1 MDELNCHVGTSHPAA
16 AGRDGTRAI
25 KERPVE
31 QQVLVLPD
39 EGDGVRVIACVG
51 EFDQDTLEAFRE
63 AGNPAAAD
71 PSVRRIVLDVSRLT
85 FADSSMLNEM
95 LRLLRSGR
103 LVLAGPIPPSLRRVF
118 ELTGA
123 GSLFPTAVSVE
134 AARIL

>member
-1 MDELNCHVGTSHPAA
+1 M
-16 AGRDGTRAI
+16 
-25 KERPVE
+25 E
-31 QQVLVLPD
+31 QEVLVLPD

-71 PSVRRIVLDVSRLT
+71 PTIRRIVLDVSRLT

-103 LVLAGPIPPSLRRVF
+103 LVLAGPLPPSLERLF

-123 GSLFPTAVSVE
+123 GLLFPAAESVE

>member
-1 MDELNCHVGTSHPAA
+1 M
-16 AGRDGTRAI
+16 
-25 KERPVE
+25 E

-71 PSVRRIVLDVSRLT
+71 PTVQRIILDVSRLT

-95 LRLLRSGR
+95 LRLLRTGR
-103 LVLAGPIPPSLRRVF
+103 LVLAGPLPPSLKRVF

-123 GSLFPTAVSVE
+123 GTLFPTAQSVE
-134 AARIL
+134 TARTL

>member
-1 MDELNCHVGTSHPAA
+1 MQ
-16 AGRDGTRAI
+16 
-25 KERPVE
+25 

-123 GSLFPTAVSVE
+123 GLLFATAESVE

>member
-1 MDELNCHVGTSHPAA
+1 M
-16 AGRDGTRAI
+16 
-25 KERPVE
+25 E